1 MTTTFDTRAEA
12 VPGQE
17 PDGMA
22 GIAPKAKGEPG
33 KGVTPKRRWLWAIAT
48 LVAIGIG
55 VFAWWQP
62 FGAKVTGVT
71 IETVAPGPVTRVL
84 AVNGQVA
91 ALQSVNV
98 RSAVSGTLLIL
109 LVDEGDLVRAGD
121 VLARID
127 SIQQAAVV
135 RQATAAQDAGLITQ
149 AKAQASLLRAQS
161 LGRNVSLVALE
172 DANSALESA
181 SQEVDRLT
189 ALLDQARIQLSRYTI
204 TAPIA
209 GTIMSIAADPG
220 QIVDPAS
227 PILTVADL
235 RALMVETDVDEAY
248 ATQIS
253 QGLKAVLQLV
263 GTNQNL
269 AGTVS
274 FVSPQVDVT
283 TGGLAVRISTD
294 LPLKAPVGLTVT
306 ANIIVED
313 NPAAISAP
321 RTALVTDA
329 TGSSVFVL
337 RDGKAKITPVQP
349 VDWPA
354 ARLIVTEG
362 LRAGDLLIEDA
373 SGLQDGQEV
382 AVTGDAASA
391 AQSSV
396 GQTPS
401 TKDIPLPIDK

>member
-1 MTTTFDTRAEA
+1 MQRRWMAGACLALAALGGAMGAFAQDKPPLKIVVGFPPGGSADTLARLLAEA
-12 VPGQE
+12 LRNDFQQVIVENRPGAGGRIALQQVRRAA
-17 PDGMA
+17 PDGHTVIVLPSGPMVLFPHVYKKLDYDA
-22 GIAPKAKGEPG
+22 VADF
-33 KGVTPKRRWLWAIAT
+33 TP
-48 LVAIGIG
+48 
-55 VFAWWQP
+55 
-62 FGAKVTGVT
+62 
-71 IETVAPGPVTRVL
+71 
-84 AVNGQVA
+84 
-91 ALQSVNV
+91 
-98 RSAVSGTLLIL
+98 VSL
-109 LVDEGDLVRAGD
+109 
-121 VLARID
+121 LARF
-127 SIQQAAVV
+127 QFGVV
-135 RQATAAQDAGLITQ
+135 AGPASTAKTVKDMITQ

-204 TAPIA
+204 MAPIA